1 MNRRS
6 NDQPSRLWIW
16 LMRQALLFHPPRL
29 RAEYGREIEDVF
41 RARVANA
48 DGSLGGR
55 KLLGF
60 QLREVRGV
68 VRTGLLSRWE
78 NWKRSRSQS
87 PNIPTHPRN
96 PGPMNGSL
104 ADLSFALRS
113 LRKSPGFTL
122 SAVLILALGIG
133 ANITAF
139 SALNVAVL
147 APPPFP
153 EADRLVSVDLTRGTG
168 ENWRI
173 SRWAYPYLQRYVDW
187 PDRLI
192 SPLAGYR
199 QRVATL
205 TGYGP
210 ASQLNIE
217 VVSPE
222 YFDVVGRPLVLGR
235 GFVSDEADPNGP
247 YRVTVISY
255 GFWQTRLGGDPGAL
269 GREIELN
276 AERFAVI
283 GVAPQGFSGFAGG
296 ADLWLPLG
304 AYAVIQP
311 GVLQQAGNHVAWVI
325 GRLRPGTTMAAAEA
339 QMAVVGQAIS
349 QEWPR
354 GDDSYAADV
363 RALAEVWT
371 NPDARKASVFLA
383 LAAGLVLLVACANLA
398 GLLFTRAR
406 RRVREGAVRS
416 ALGASRW
423 RLIRSYLIESMTI
436 ATVGGAAGLGLSMW
450 GMRFL
455 TIAWPT
461 QFLRGDGTGLQV
473 ISPESLTV
481 DSRMIFFAVGVSLC
495 AALLIGLLPAIRISS
510 FRITDHLKDGSG
522 ATRPGATK
530 RRGSTPFV
538 DPQALLVGAQV
549 SLALMLLVG
558 VGLMGSSVRQL
569 LAVDEGF
576 QTERLLSFDFSTPQ
590 AVPRMDPRDP
600 EIWRHHITLSALFDD
615 QIQERLTN
623 LPGVEGVTMSS
634 GAALSDFQAVL
645 GVIIED
651 SDLPSAEGTSIGVVP
666 VADNYF
672 DLLGIPVVSGRVFN
686 RSDDLN
692 SPPVVVLS
700 QSAVERYFPDQ
711 NPIGNR
717 VTTYFALPGR
727 ATAEVIGV
735 VGDVIYTGPE
745 EDRWPVAYYSLRDR
759 RFGGTATVRTTSNPH
774 DVTRMIQEEL
784 YALDPTVAMSN
795 INTVNQLISRSVGD
809 RGLVFWLLV
818 VFASV
823 TVLLAAVG
831 TWGVVAYS
839 VADRQRELGLRMALG
854 AKSGNVLGLVL
865 RRSVWTALAG
875 VLVGLG
881 GAWAGSRVLEA
892 MLWNTSARDLRVFL
906 GGGAL
911 LFGIVLAA
919 SYLPAL
925 RATRVDPVE
934 VLKAAE

>member
-1 MNRRS
+1 MSDPTRKHPASFWVWLCRGAL
-6 NDQPSRLWIW
+6 RL
-16 LMRQALLFHPPRL
+16 HPPSL
-29 RAEYGREIEDVF
+29 RAEYGGEIEDVF
-41 RARVANA
+41 KARLLNARAQ
-48 DGSLGGR
+48 LGGL
-55 KLLGF
+55 KLLSF
-60 QLREVRGV
+60 QLREVRGL

-78 NWKRSRSQS
+78 TRHRSSSQS
-87 PNIPTHPRN
+87 PSAMPPHPRKS
-96 PGPMNGSL
+96 GPMNGSL
-104 ADLSFALRS
+104 SDLRFALRS

-122 SAVLILALGIG
+122 SAILILALGMG

-147 APPPFP
+147 APPPIP
-153 EADRLVSVDLTRGTG
+153 EADQLVSVDLTRGTG
-168 ENWRI
+168 ENRRI

-192 SPLAGYR
+192 GPLAGYR
-199 QRVATL
+199 QRVTTL
-205 TGYGP
+205 TGFGP
-210 ASQLNIE
+210 PSQLDIE

-222 YFDVVGRPLVLGR
+222 YFDVAGRPLVLGR
-235 GFVSDEADPNGP
+235 GFVSDEADPTGP
-247 YRVTVISY
+247 YRVAVVSY
-255 GFWQTRLGGDPGAL
+255 GFWRTRLGGDPAAL
-269 GREIELN
+269 GREIELDG
-276 AERFAVI
+276 ELFEVI
-283 GVAPQGFSGFAGG
+283 GVAPRGFSGFAGG

-354 GDDSYAADV
+354 GDDSYGADV
-363 RALAEVWT
+363 RAISEVWT

-406 RRVREGAVRS
+406 RGVREGAVRS

-423 RLIRSYLIESMTI
+423 RLIRSYLIESI
-436 ATVGGAAGLGLSMW
+436 AIAAVGGLAGLGLSVW
-450 GMRFL
+450 GMRLL
-455 TIAWPT
+455 TIAWPA
-461 QFLRGDGTGLQV
+461 QFLSGSDTGLQV
-473 ISPESLTV
+473 INPESLTV
-481 DSRMIFFAVGVSLC
+481 DSRLIFFAVGASLL
-495 AALLIGLLPAIRISS
+495 AAMLIGLLPAIRISS

-522 ATRPGATK
+522 ATS
-530 RRGSTPFV
+530 RRGSMSLF

-558 VGLMGSSVRQL
+558 VGLMGSSVRRL

-576 QTERLLSFDFSTPQ
+576 QTERLLSFDFSSPQ

-600 EIWRHHITLSALFDD
+600 EVWRDHITLSAQFDD

-686 RSDDLN
+686 RSDDL
-692 SPPVVVLS
+692 SGPPVVVLS
-700 QSAVERYFPDQ
+700 QSAVERYFPNQ
-711 NPIGNR
+711 NPIGKR
-717 VTTYFALPGR
+717 VTTYFSLPGR

-745 EDRWPVAYYSLRDR
+745 EDRWPVAYYSLRER
-759 RFGGTATVRTTSNPH
+759 RFHSTAMVRTAGDPR
-774 DVTRMIQEEL
+774 DAIRLIQEEL
-784 YALDPTVAMSN
+784 FALDPTVAMSN

-854 AKSGNVLGLVL
+854 AKGGNVLGLVL

-892 MLWNTSARDLRVFL
+892 MLWDTSARDPRVFL

-934 VLKAAE
+934 ILKAAE